1 MEAIRLRQQKA
12 LGLGDAIIAATAVVH
27 AQTLATRNTDD
38 FAWIPGLRLW
48 NPLADPTHPDSTK

>member
-1 MEAIRLRQQKA
+1 
-12 LGLGDAIIAATAVVH
+12 LGDAIIAATAVVH